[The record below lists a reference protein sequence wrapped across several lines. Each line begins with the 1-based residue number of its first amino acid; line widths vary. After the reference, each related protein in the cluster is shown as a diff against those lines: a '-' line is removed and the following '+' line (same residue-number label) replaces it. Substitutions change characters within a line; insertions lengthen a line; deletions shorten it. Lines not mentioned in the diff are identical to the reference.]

1 MNRNQYV
8 CDMGQRGSLRPYEKC
23 TQYGA
28 GTLTDAELLAVIL
41 RTGTKG
47 CSAIELA
54 EEILSATHGQSS
66 LNGLVDIERSDL
78 MKLKGIGTVKALQI
92 QCISELSRR
101 IAKQK
106 AYERLDFTNPEAIA
120 RYYMEDMRYLDKE
133 HLILAM
139 LDNKCRLISDSV
151 ISIGTVNASLVTP
164 REILIE
170 ALKSQAVSVVMLH
183 NHPSGDAAPS
193 RQDIEVTS
201 RIKRAGEIIGISLVD
216 HIIIGDNTY
225 TSLRQ
230 EQYL

>member
-1 MNRNQYV
+1 MNKNQYL
-8 CDMGQRGSLRPYEKC
+8 CDMGQCGRLRPYEKC

-54 EEILSATHGQSS
+54 EEILSATHGQSA
-66 LNGLVDIERSDL
+66 LNGLVDIERTDL
-78 MKLKGIGTVKALQI
+78 MKLKGVGIVKAIQI

-151 ISIGTVNASLVTP
+151 ISIGTVNASIVTP
-164 REILIE
+164 REIFIE
-170 ALKSQAVSVVMLH
+170 ALKSHAVSVVMLH